1 MAIFQWR
8 VMLLHTD
15 WMPSFEDRLWEDA
28 DPGIPILNQ
37 AKIEYQ
43 K

>member
-1 MAIFQWR
+1 
-8 VMLLHTD
+8 MLLRTD
-15 WMPSFEDRLWEDA
+15 WLPSFEGRLRKAA

-43 K
+43 N